1 MSKYGYVGKESDIPQ
16 QAFKANAGVLSVND
30 HLALSQED
38 KLTQFGQ
45 LELIETQTISG
56 TVAQVDFTSIKQN
69 IYNVHFLTYNNIQI
83 DTDANEMGIR
93 IGDGSSFIAGG
104 YQSAIQEGNANG
116 TFSETRTT
124 SGTYFRL
131 GGDTGTG
138 TNETAN
144 GYVFLYN
151 LGDSTKYSFT
161 TQQCVTW
168 DRNPYAKMVFGS
180 AVFADTRVVSELR
193 CFITTGNFDNGSIS
207 LYGIKEYS

>member
-1 MSKYGYVGKESDIPQ
+1 
-16 QAFKANAGVLSVND
+16 
-30 HLALSQED
+30 
-38 KLTQFGQ
+38 
-45 LELIETQTISG
+45 
-56 TVAQVDFTSIKQN
+56 
-69 IYNVHFLTYNNIQI
+69 
-83 DTDANEMGIR
+83 MGIR
-93 IGDGSSFIAGG
+93 IGDGSSFLSGG

-138 TNETAN
+138 TNENAN
-144 GYVFLYN
+144 GYVYFYN

-161 TQQCVTW
+161 TQHCVTW
-168 DRNPYAKMVFGS
+168 DRNPYAKIVFGS
-180 AVFADTRVVSELR
+180 SVFADVREVVALR

>member
-1 MSKYGYVGKESDIPQ
+1 MSEYGYIPESPDQSFGNNKGIFTPNDIYDLT
-16 QAFKANAGVLSVND
+16 KA
-30 HLALSQED
+30 D
-38 KLTQFGQ
+38 KYTSYGQ
-45 LELIETQTISG
+45 LELIETQNISG

-104 YQSAIQEGNANG
+104 YQTAIQEGNSNG
-116 TFSETRTT
+116 TFSETKST
-124 SGTYFRL
+124 SQTYFRL

-138 TNETAN
+138 TNENAN
-144 GYVFLYN
+144 GFVYFYN
-151 LGDSTKYSFT
+151 LGNSSKYSFVT
-161 TQQCVTW
+161 CHCVTW

-180 AVFADTRVVSELR
+180 SFFGDTREVTALR

-207 LYGIKEYS
+207 LYGVKAYS